1 MNCWGIQME
10 TQDLQTHELFLK
22 HHSMGFCERISYFL
36 CGPILV
42 AALLSVFTIF
52 FFNPALSEEQKGDPS
67 FVAVGAGFFD
77 FNRKKDDG
85 LEVRLE
91 YRSGQKFMDTI
102 FKPFGAVGYSP
113 TDHAFLGGGLLVDM
127 FFGRRYVLTPS
138 FGPHIYSG
146 GNSKLD
152 LGHILE
158 FRSQLEFSYRLD
170 DRARIGVAVSHYSNA
185 GLGSKNPGSES
196 LMFYYNHPLKL
207 K

>member
-1 MNCWGIQME
+1 ME
-10 TQDLQTHELFLK
+10 TQDLQMHELLLK
-22 HHSMGFCERISYFL
+22 HHSMSVRERICHVWF
-36 CGPILV
+36 GPTLV
-42 AALLSVFTIF
+42 FALFFASTLF
-52 FFNPALSEEQKGDPS
+52 FFNPALSEEKKGDPS

-85 LEVRLE
+85 LELRLE

-102 FKPFGAVGYSP
+102 FKPFGAAGYSP
-113 TDHAFLGGGLLVDM
+113 NDHAFLGGGLLVDM

-185 GLGSKNPGSES
+185 GLGSKNPGTES
-196 LMFYYNHPLKL
+196 LMVYYNYPLKL

>member
-1 MNCWGIQME
+1 MGVQMK
-10 TQDLQTHELFLK
+10 TQDLQINQFMLK
-22 HHSMGFCERISYFL
+22 NLSMGFCDRIFGVWCAPVLVGS
-36 CGPILV
+36 ILV
-42 AALLSVFTIF
+42 AFIIF
-52 FFNPALSEEQKGDPS
+52 SFNPALSQEKKGDPS

-85 LEVRLE
+85 LELRIE

-113 TDHAFLGGGLLVDM
+113 NDHAFLGGGLLVDV

-146 GNSKLD
+146 GNNKLD
-152 LGHILE
+152 LGHQLQ

-170 DRARIGVAVSHYSNA
+170 DRARLGVAVSHYSNA
-185 GLGSKNPGSES
+185 GLGSKNPGTES
-196 LMFYYNHPLKL
+196 LIVYYNHPLKL

>member
-1 MNCWGIQME
+1 MGVQMK
-10 TQDLQTHELFLK
+10 TQDLQINQFMLK
-22 HHSMGFCERISYFL
+22 NLSMGFFDRIL
-36 CGPILV
+36 GVWCAPILV
-42 AALLSVFTIF
+42 GSILVAFIIF
-52 FFNPALSEEQKGDPS
+52 SFNPALSQEKKGDPS
-67 FVAVGAGFFD
+67 FVAVGAGSFD

-85 LEVRLE
+85 LELRIE

-113 TDHAFLGGGLLVDM
+113 NDHIFFGGGLLVDM

-152 LGHILE
+152 LGHKLQ

-170 DRARIGVAVSHYSNA
+170 DRARLGVAVSHYSNA
-185 GLGSKNPGSES
+185 GLGSKNPGTES
-196 LMFYYNHPLKL
+196 LIVYYNHPLKL

>member
-1 MNCWGIQME
+1 MGVQMK
-10 TQDLQTHELFLK
+10 TQDLQINQFMLK
-22 HHSMGFCERISYFL
+22 NLSMGFCDRIFGVWCAPVLVGS
-36 CGPILV
+36 ILV
-42 AALLSVFTIF
+42 AFIIF
-52 FFNPALSEEQKGDPS
+52 SFNPALSQEKKGAPS

-85 LEVRLE
+85 LELRIE
-91 YRSGQKFMDTI
+91 YRSGQKFGDTI
-102 FKPFGAVGYSP
+102 FKPFGAIGYSP
-113 TDHAFLGGGLLVDM
+113 NDHTFFGGGLLVDM

-152 LGHILE
+152 LGHKLQ

-170 DRARIGVAVSHYSNA
+170 DRARLGVAVSHYSNA
-185 GLGSKNPGSES
+185 GLGSKNPGTES
-196 LMFYYNHPLKL
+196 LIVYYNHPLKL

>member
-1 MNCWGIQME
+1 MGVQMK
-10 TQDLQTHELFLK
+10 TQDLQINQFMLK
-22 HHSMGFCERISYFL
+22 NLSMGFFDRIL
-36 CGPILV
+36 GVWCAPILV
-42 AALLSVFTIF
+42 GSILVAFIIF
-52 FFNPALSEEQKGDPS
+52 SFNPALSQEKKGDPS
-67 FVAVGAGFFD
+67 FLAVGAGSFD

-85 LEVRLE
+85 LELRIE

-113 TDHAFLGGGLLVDM
+113 NDHIFFGGGLLVDM

-152 LGHILE
+152 LGHKLQ

-170 DRARIGVAVSHYSNA
+170 DRARLGVAVSHYSNA
-185 GLGSKNPGSES
+185 GLGSKNPGTES
-196 LMFYYNHPLKL
+196 LIVYYNHPLKL

>member
-1 MNCWGIQME
+1 ME
-10 TQDLQTHELFLK
+10 TQDLQINEFLLK
-22 HHSMGFCERISYFL
+22 HHIMGFYERISCVWF
-36 CGPILV
+36 GPILV
-42 AALLSVFTIF
+42 AALLFVFTLF
-52 FFNPALSEEQKGDPS
+52 SFNPALSQEKEGDPS
-67 FVAVGAGFFD
+67 FVAVGVGFFD

-85 LEVRLE
+85 PEVRLE

-113 TDHAFLGGGLLVDM
+113 NDHAFLGAGLLVDI

-146 GNSKLD
+146 GNSELD

-185 GLGSKNPGSES
+185 GLGSKNPGTES
-196 LMFYYNHPLKL
+196 LIFYYNHPLKL

>member
-1 MNCWGIQME
+1 ME
-10 TQDLQTHELFLK
+10 IQDLQINEFLLK
-22 HHSMGFCERISYFL
+22 HHIMGFYERISYVWF
-36 CGPILV
+36 GPILV
-42 AALLSVFTIF
+42 SALLFVFTLF
-52 FFNPALSEEQKGDPS
+52 SFNPALSQEKKGDPS

-85 LEVRLE
+85 PEVRLE

-113 TDHAFLGGGLLVDM
+113 SDHAFFGGGLLVDM

-138 FGPHIYSG
+138 FGPHIYFG

-152 LGHILE
+152 LGHELE
-158 FRSQLEFSYRLD
+158 FRSQLEFSYRFD

-185 GLGSKNPGSES
+185 GLGSKNPGTES
-196 LMFYYNHPLKL
+196 LMVYYNHPLKL

>member
-1 MNCWGIQME
+1 ME
-10 TQDLQTHELFLK
+10 IQDLQINEFLLK
-22 HHSMGFCERISYFL
+22 HHIMGFYERISYVW

-42 AALLSVFTIF
+42 SALLFVFTLF
-52 FFNPALSEEQKGDPS
+52 SFNPALSQEKKGDPS

-85 LEVRLE
+85 PEVRLE

-113 TDHAFLGGGLLVDM
+113 NDHAFFGGGLLVDV

-185 GLGSKNPGSES
+185 GLGSKNPGTES
-196 LMFYYNHPLKL
+196 LMLYYNHPLEL

>member
-1 MNCWGIQME
+1 ME
-10 TQDLQTHELFLK
+10 TQDLQMHELLLK
-22 HHSMGFCERISYFL
+22 HHSMSVCERISYVWF
-36 CGPILV
+36 GPILV
-42 AALLSVFTIF
+42 FALFFASTLF
-52 FFNPALSEEQKGDPS
+52 FFNPALSQEKKGDPS

-85 LEVRLE
+85 LELRIE
-91 YRSGQKFMDTI
+91 YRSGQKFGDTI
-102 FKPFGAVGYSP
+102 FKPFGAIGYSP
-113 TDHAFLGGGLLVDM
+113 NDHTFFGGGLLVDM

-152 LGHILE
+152 LGHKLQ

-170 DRARIGVAVSHYSNA
+170 DRARLGVAVSHYSNA
-185 GLGSKNPGSES
+185 GLGSKNPGTES
-196 LMFYYNHPLKL
+196 LIVYYNHPLKL

>member
-1 MNCWGIQME
+1 MGVQMK
-10 TQDLQTHELFLK
+10 TQDLQINQFMLK
-22 HHSMGFCERISYFL
+22 NLNMGFCDRIL
-36 CGPILV
+36 CVWCAPILV
-42 AALLSVFTIF
+42 GSILIAFIIF
-52 FFNPALSEEQKGDPS
+52 SFNPALSQEKKGDPS
-67 FVAVGAGFFD
+67 FVAVGAGSFD

-85 LEVRLE
+85 LELRIE

-113 TDHAFLGGGLLVDM
+113 NDHTFFGGGLLVDM

-152 LGHILE
+152 LGHKLQ

-170 DRARIGVAVSHYSNA
+170 DRARLGVAVSHYSNA
-185 GLGSKNPGSES
+185 GLGSKNPGTES
-196 LMFYYNHPLKL
+196 LIVYYNHPLKL

>member
-1 MNCWGIQME
+1 MQLFFDYGFEHRLHICQLYPKKKKVTQALWLWG
-10 TQDLQTHELFLK
+10 
-22 HHSMGFCERISYFL
+22 
-36 CGPILV
+36 PV
-42 AALLSVFTIF
+42 
-52 FFNPALSEEQKGDPS
+52 
-67 FVAVGAGFFD
+67 FFD

-85 LEVRLE
+85 LELRIE

-113 TDHAFLGGGLLVDM
+113 NDHIFFGGGLLVDM

-152 LGHILE
+152 LGHKLQ

-170 DRARIGVAVSHYSNA
+170 DRARLGVAVSHYSNA
-185 GLGSKNPGSES
+185 GLGSKNPGTES
-196 LMFYYNHPLKL
+196 LIVYYNHPLKL

>member
-1 MNCWGIQME
+1 MGVQMK
-10 TQDLQTHELFLK
+10 TQDLQINQFMLK
-22 HHSMGFCERISYFL
+22 NLSMGFFDRIL
-36 CGPILV
+36 GVWCAPILV
-42 AALLSVFTIF
+42 GSILVAFIIF
-52 FFNPALSEEQKGDPS
+52 SFNPALSQEKKGDPS
-67 FVAVGAGFFD
+67 FVAVGAGSFD

-85 LEVRLE
+85 LELRIE

-113 TDHAFLGGGLLVDM
+113 NDHIFFGGGLLVDM

-146 GNSKLD
+146 GNNKLD
-152 LGHILE
+152 LGHQLQ

-170 DRARIGVAVSHYSNA
+170 DRARLGVAVSHYSNA
-185 GLGSKNPGSES
+185 GLGSKNPGTES
-196 LMFYYNHPLKL
+196 LIVYYNHPLKL